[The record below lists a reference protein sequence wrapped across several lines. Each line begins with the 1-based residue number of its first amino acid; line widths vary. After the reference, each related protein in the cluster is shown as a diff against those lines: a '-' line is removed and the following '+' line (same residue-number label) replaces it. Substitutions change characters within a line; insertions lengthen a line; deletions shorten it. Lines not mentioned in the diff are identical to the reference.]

1 MSKRLLTLFGL
12 IMPFLSIHSFA
23 QTETSTTQSLN
34 VELLEVGKQLQFQ
47 GPARLESVLALAKEQ
62 SVSLQYPLGTTL
74 FDKSERAN
82 KTSTALKNS
91 VLNQMIQHNLV
102 AHPFYKFIQK
112 QRFAPRLLSAIDV
125 DKIRLN
131 KFDNPL
137 LRGNYLLASPLREEK
152 VYFLGNLNSVYSI
165 KEQAGIPL
173 QTQIESLK
181 SNIGTLSTSPVLI
194 YPDGH
199 VVKPHHGA
207 WLTTQYYLPPLT
219 LVYVPFG
226 DLEYSEMD
234 QDIVRLLTQ
243 LIPNSIKRPQ

>member
-1 MSKRLLTLFGL
+1 MSKQLLTLFGL
-12 IMPFLSIHSFA
+12 VMPLLSMPSFA
-23 QTETSTTQSLN
+23 QTETSAMQPLN
-34 VELLEVGKQLQFQ
+34 VELLEAGKRLQFQ
-47 GPARLESVLALAKEQ
+47 GPARLENVLALAREQ
-62 SVSLQYPLGTTL
+62 SVSLQYSLGTTL
-74 FDKSERAN
+74 FDKSERAE

-102 AHPFYKFIQK
+102 AHPFYKFIQ
-112 QRFAPRLLSAIDV
+112 QQSFAPRLLSAIDV

-137 LRGNYLLASPLREEK
+137 LRGNFLLASPLREEK

-173 QTQIESLK
+173 QKQIENLK
-181 SNIGTLSTSPVLI
+181 SSIGALSTPPVLI

-207 WLTTQYYLPPLT
+207 WLTAQYYLPPLT
-219 LVYVPFG
+219 LVYIPFG

-234 QDIVRLLTQ
+234 QDIIRLLTQ
-243 LIPNSIKRPQ
+243 LIPNSKKRPQ

>member
-1 MSKRLLTLFGL
+1 MSKQLLTLFGL
-12 IMPFLSIHSFA
+12 VMPLLSMPSLA
-23 QTETSTTQSLN
+23 QTETSAMQPLN
-34 VELLEVGKQLQFQ
+34 VELLEAGKQLQFQ
-47 GPARLESVLALAKEQ
+47 EPARLENVLALAKEQ
-62 SVSLQYPLGTTL
+62 NTSLQYSLGTTL
-74 FDKSERAN
+74 FDKSERAE
-82 KTSTALKNS
+82 KTSIALKNS

-102 AHPFYKFIQK
+102 AHPFYKFIKK
-112 QRFAPRLLSAIDV
+112 QSFAPRLLSAIDV

-152 VYFLGNLNSVYSI
+152 VYYLGNLSSVYSV
-165 KEQAGIPL
+165 KAQAGIPL
-173 QTQIESLK
+173 QRQIENLK
-181 SNIGTLSTSPVLI
+181 SNIGTLSTPPVLI

-219 LVYVPFG
+219 LVYIPFG
-226 DLEYSEMD
+226 ELEYSEMD

-243 LIPNSIKRPQ
+243 LIPNSTKRPQ

>member
-1 MSKRLLTLFGL
+1 MSKQLLTLFGL
-12 IMPFLSIHSFA
+12 VMPLLSMPSFA
-23 QTETSTTQSLN
+23 QTETSAMQPLN
-34 VELLEVGKQLQFQ
+34 VELLEAGKRLQFQ
-47 GPARLESVLALAKEQ
+47 GPARLENVLALAREQ
-62 SVSLQYPLGTTL
+62 SVSLQYSLGTTL
-74 FDKSERAN
+74 FDKSERAE

-102 AHPFYKFIQK
+102 AHPFYKFIQ
-112 QRFAPRLLSAIDV
+112 QQSFAPRLLSAIDV

-137 LRGNYLLASPLREEK
+137 LRGNFLLASPLREEK

-165 KEQAGIPL
+165 KEQAGFPL
-173 QTQIESLK
+173 QKQIENLK
-181 SNIGTLSTSPVLI
+181 SSIGALSTPPVLI

-207 WLTTQYYLPPLT
+207 WLTAQYYLPPLT
-219 LVYVPFG
+219 LVYIPFG

-234 QDIVRLLTQ
+234 QDIIRLLTQ
-243 LIPNSIKRPQ
+243 LIPNSKKRPQ

>member
-1 MSKRLLTLFGL
+1 MSKRLLTLLGL
-12 IMPFLSIHSFA
+12 VMPLLSIHSFA
-23 QTETSTTQSLN
+23 QTETSTIQQLN

-47 GPARLESVLALAKEQ
+47 GPARLESVLTLAKEQ
-62 SVSLQYPLGTTL
+62 SVSLQYSLGTTL
-74 FDKSERAN
+74 FDKSERAEKN
-82 KTSTALKNS
+82 ATALKNS

-112 QRFAPRLLSAIDV
+112 QSFAPRLLSAIDV
-125 DKIRLN
+125 DKVRLN

-137 LRGNYLLASPLREEK
+137 LRGNYVLASPLREEK
-152 VYFLGNLNSVYSI
+152 VYFLGNVNSVYSI
-165 KEQAGIPL
+165 TEQAGIPL
-173 QTQIESLK
+173 QRQIENLK
-181 SNIGTLSTSPVLI
+181 SNIGTLSTPPVLI

-226 DLEYSEMD
+226 DLERSEMD
-234 QDIVRLLTQ
+234 QDIILLLTQ
-243 LIPNSIKRPQ
+243 LIPYATKRP

>member
-1 MSKRLLTLFGL
+1 MSKRLLILFGL
-12 IMPFLSIHSFA
+12 VIPLLSIHSFA

-47 GPARLESVLALAKEQ
+47 GPTRLESVLALAKEQ
-62 SVSLQYPLGTTL
+62 SVSQQYPLGTTL
-74 FDKSERAN
+74 FNKSERAE

-112 QRFAPRLLSAIDV
+112 QSFAPRVLSAIDV
-125 DKIRLN
+125 DKVRLN

-137 LRGNYLLASPLREEK
+137 LHGNYVLVSPLREEK
-152 VYFLGNLNSVYSI
+152 VFYLGNLNSVYSV

-173 QTQIESLK
+173 QRQIENLK
-181 SNIGTLSTSPVLI
+181 SNITTLSTQPVLI

-219 LVYVPFG
+219 LVYVPFD

-243 LIPNSIKRPQ
+243 LIPNSTKRPQ

>member
-1 MSKRLLTLFGL
+1 MSKQLLTLLGL
-12 IMPFLSIHSFA
+12 VMPLLSMPSFA
-23 QTETSTTQSLN
+23 QTEASAMQPLN
-34 VELLEVGKQLQFQ
+34 VELLGVGKQLQFQ
-47 GPARLESVLALAKEQ
+47 EPTRLESLLALAKEQ
-62 SVSLQYPLGTTL
+62 SVSLQYSLGTTL
-74 FDKSERAN
+74 FDKSERAEKN
-82 KTSTALKNS
+82 STALKS
-91 VLNQMIQHNLV
+91 TVLNQMIQHNLV

-137 LRGNYLLASPLREEK
+137 LRGNLLLASPLREEK

-165 KEQAGIPL
+165 KGQAGIPL
-173 QTQIESLK
+173 QKQIENLK
-181 SNIGTLSTSPVLI
+181 SNIGALSTPPVLI

-226 DLEYSEMD
+226 DLERSDMD
-234 QDIVRLLTQ
+234 QDIIRLLTQ
-243 LIPNSIKRPQ
+243 LIPNATKRP

>member
-1 MSKRLLTLFGL
+1 MSKQLITLLCLV
-12 IMPFLSIHSFA
+12 MPLLSSYSLA

-34 VELLEVGKQLQFQ
+34 VELLQVGKQLQFQ
-47 GPARLESVLALAKEQ
+47 GPARLESVLALASEHN
-62 SVSLQYPLGTTL
+62 VSLQYPLGTTL
-74 FDKSERAN
+74 FDKSDRAE

-102 AHPFYKFIQK
+102 AHPFYKFIKK
-112 QRFAPRLLSAIDV
+112 QSFAPRALSAIDV

-137 LRGNYLLASPLREEK
+137 LHGTYALATPLREEK
-152 VYFLGNLNSVYSI
+152 VYYVGNLNNVYSV
-165 KEQAGIPL
+165 KDQAGIPL
-173 QTQIESLK
+173 QRQIENLE
-181 SNIGTLSTSPVLI
+181 SNIETLSKAPVLI

-226 DLEYSEMD
+226 DFEHSEMD
-234 QDIVRLLTQ
+234 QAIVRLLTQ
-243 LIPNSIKRPQ
+243 LIPNSTKRPQ

>member
-1 MSKRLLTLFGL
+1 MSKQLLTLLGL
-12 IMPFLSIHSFA
+12 VMPLLSMPSFA
-23 QTETSTTQSLN
+23 QTETSAMQPLN
-34 VELLEVGKQLQFQ
+34 VELLGVGKQLQSQ
-47 GPARLESVLALAKEQ
+47 EPTRLESLLALAKEQ
-62 SVSLQYPLGTTL
+62 SVSLQYSLGTTL
-74 FDKSERAN
+74 FDKSERAEKN
-82 KTSTALKNS
+82 STALKS
-91 VLNQMIQHNLV
+91 TVLNQMIQHNLV

-137 LRGNYLLASPLREEK
+137 LRGNLLLASPLREEK

-165 KEQAGIPL
+165 KGQAGIPL
-173 QTQIESLK
+173 QKQIENLK
-181 SNIGTLSTSPVLI
+181 SNIGALSTPPVLI

-226 DLEYSEMD
+226 DLERSDMD
-234 QDIVRLLTQ
+234 QDIIRLLTQ
-243 LIPNSIKRPQ
+243 LIPNATKRP

>member
-1 MSKRLLTLFGL
+1 MSKQLLTLLGL
-12 IMPFLSIHSFA
+12 VMPLLSMPSFA
-23 QTETSTTQSLN
+23 QTETSAMQPLN
-34 VELLEVGKQLQFQ
+34 VELLGVGKQLQFQ
-47 GPARLESVLALAKEQ
+47 EPTRLESLLALAKEQ
-62 SVSLQYPLGTTL
+62 SVSLQYSLGTTL
-74 FDKSERAN
+74 FDKSERAEKN
-82 KTSTALKNS
+82 STALKSS

-102 AHPFYKFIQK
+102 THPFYKFIQK
-112 QRFAPRLLSAIDV
+112 QSFAPRLLSAIDV

-137 LRGNYLLASPLREEK
+137 LRGNLLLASPLREEK

-173 QTQIESLK
+173 QKQIENLK
-181 SNIGTLSTSPVLI
+181 SNIGALSTPPVLI

-226 DLEYSEMD
+226 DLERPEMD
-234 QDIVRLLTQ
+234 QDIIRLLTQ
-243 LIPNSIKRPQ
+243 LIPNATKRP

>member
-1 MSKRLLTLFGL
+1 MSKRLITLFCL
-12 IMPFLSIHSFA
+12 VMPLFSSHSFA
-23 QTETSTTQSLN
+23 QTEASTTQPLN

-47 GPARLESVLALAKEQ
+47 GPARLESVLALATEQ
-62 SVSLQYPLGTTL
+62 DASLQYSLGTTL
-74 FDKSERAN
+74 FDKSDRAD

-91 VLNQMIQHNLV
+91 VLNQMIQHNLI

-112 QRFAPRLLSAIDV
+112 QSFAPRLLSAIDV

-131 KFDNPL
+131 KFENPL
-137 LRGNYLLASPLREEK
+137 LYGNALLASPLREEK
-152 VYFLGNLNSVYSI
+152 VYYLGNLNSVYTV
-165 KEQAGIPL
+165 KDQAGIPL
-173 QTQIESLK
+173 QRQIENLK
-181 SNIGTLSTSPVLI
+181 SNIGTLSTRPVLI

-226 DLEYSEMD
+226 DLEHSEMD

-243 LIPNSIKRPQ
+243 LIPNSTKRPQ

>member
-12 IMPFLSIHSFA
+12 AMPLLSIHSFA
-23 QTETSTTQSLN
+23 QTETSAMQPLN

-47 GPARLESVLALAKEQ
+47 GPARLENVLALAKEQ
-62 SVSLQYPLGTTL
+62 SVSLQYSLGTTL
-74 FDKSERAN
+74 FDKSERAE

-102 AHPFYKFIQK
+102 THPLYKFIKNQN
-112 QRFAPRLLSAIDV
+112 FAPRLLSAIDV
-125 DKIRLN
+125 DKVRLN
-131 KFDNPL
+131 KFNNPL
-137 LRGNYLLASPLREEK
+137 LRGNYVLASPLREEK
-152 VYFLGNLNSVYSI
+152 VYYLGNLDRVYSV
-165 KEQAGIPL
+165 KAQAGIPL
-173 QTQIESLK
+173 QRQIENLK
-181 SNIGTLSTSPVLI
+181 SSIGALSTPPVLI

-199 VVKPHHGA
+199 VVEPHHGA

-226 DLEYSEMD
+226 ELEYSEMD

-243 LIPNSIKRPQ
+243 LIPNATKRP

>member
-1 MSKRLLTLFGL
+1 MSKQLLTLLGL
-12 IMPFLSIHSFA
+12 VMPLLSMPSFA
-23 QTETSTTQSLN
+23 QTETSAMQPLN
-34 VELLEVGKQLQFQ
+34 VELLGVGKQLQFQ
-47 GPARLESVLALAKEQ
+47 EPTRLESLLALAKEQ
-62 SVSLQYPLGTTL
+62 SVSLQYSLGTTL
-74 FDKSERAN
+74 FDKSERAEKN
-82 KTSTALKNS
+82 STALKSS

-102 AHPFYKFIQK
+102 THPFYKFIQK
-112 QRFAPRLLSAIDV
+112 QSFAPRLLSAIDV

-137 LRGNYLLASPLREEK
+137 LRGNLLLASPLREEK

-173 QTQIESLK
+173 QKQIENLK
-181 SNIGTLSTSPVLI
+181 SNIGALSTPPVLI

-226 DLEYSEMD
+226 DLERSEMD
-234 QDIVRLLTQ
+234 QDIIRLLTQ
-243 LIPNSIKRPQ
+243 LIPNATKRP

>member
-1 MSKRLLTLFGL
+1 MPLLSTHG
-12 IMPFLSIHSFA
+12 FA
-23 QTETSTTQSLN
+23 QTEASTIQPLN
-34 VELLEVGKQLQFQ
+34 VELQEVGKQLQFQ
-47 GPARLESVLALAKEQ
+47 GSARLESVLALAKEQ
-62 SVSLQYPLGTTL
+62 SASLQYSLGTTL
-74 FDKSERAN
+74 FDKSDRAE

-91 VLNQMIQHNLV
+91 VLNQMIQHNLI

-112 QRFAPRLLSAIDV
+112 QNFAPRLLSAIDV

-137 LRGNYLLASPLREEK
+137 LHGNVLLASPLREEK
-152 VYFLGNLNSVYSI
+152 VYYLGNLNSVYSV
-165 KEQAGIPL
+165 KDQAGIPL
-173 QTQIESLK
+173 QRQIENLK
-181 SNIGTLSTSPVLI
+181 SNIGTLSTPPVLI

-243 LIPNSIKRPQ
+243 LIPNSTKRPQ

>member
-12 IMPFLSIHSFA
+12 VMPILSIHSFA

-34 VELLEVGKQLQFQ
+34 VELLEVGKQLQFP
-47 GPARLESVLALAKEQ
+47 GPTRLESVLALAKEQ
-62 SVSLQYPLGTTL
+62 SVSQQYPLGTTL
-74 FDKSERAN
+74 FDKSERAE

-91 VLNQMIQHNLV
+91 ALNQMIQHNLV

-112 QRFAPRLLSAIDV
+112 QSFAPRVLSAIDV
-125 DKIRLN
+125 DKVRLN

-137 LRGNYLLASPLREEK
+137 LHGNYVLVSPLREEK
-152 VYFLGNLNSVYSI
+152 VFYLGNLNSVYSV
-165 KEQAGIPL
+165 KKQAGIPL
-173 QTQIESLK
+173 QRQIENLK
-181 SNIGTLSTSPVLI
+181 SNIGTLSTPPVLI

-219 LVYVPFG
+219 LVYVPFD

-243 LIPNSIKRPQ
+243 LIPNSAKRPQ

>member
-1 MSKRLLTLFGL
+1 MSKRLITLFCL
-12 IMPFLSIHSFA
+12 VMPLFSSHSFA
-23 QTETSTTQSLN
+23 QTEASTTQPLN

-47 GPARLESVLALAKEQ
+47 GPARLESVLALATEQ
-62 SVSLQYPLGTTL
+62 DASLQYSLGTTL
-74 FDKSERAN
+74 FDKSDRADR
-82 KTSTALKNS
+82 TSTALKNS
-91 VLNQMIQHNLV
+91 VLNQMIQHNLI

-112 QRFAPRLLSAIDV
+112 QSFAPRLLSAIDV

-131 KFDNPL
+131 KFENPL
-137 LRGNYLLASPLREEK
+137 LYGNALLASPLREEK
-152 VYFLGNLNSVYSI
+152 VYYLGNLNSVYTV
-165 KEQAGIPL
+165 KDQAGIPL
-173 QTQIESLK
+173 QRQIENLK
-181 SNIGTLSTSPVLI
+181 SNIGTLSTRPVLI

-226 DLEYSEMD
+226 DLEHSEMD

-243 LIPNSIKRPQ
+243 LIPNSTKRPQ

>member
-1 MSKRLLTLFGL
+1 MSKQLLTLFVL
-12 IMPFLSIHSFA
+12 VMPLLSMPSFA
-23 QTETSTTQSLN
+23 QTETSAMQPLN
-34 VELLEVGKQLQFQ
+34 VELLEAGKRLQFQ
-47 GPARLESVLALAKEQ
+47 GPARLENVLALAREQ
-62 SVSLQYPLGTTL
+62 SVSLQYSLGTTL
-74 FDKSERAN
+74 FDKSEHAE

-102 AHPFYKFIQK
+102 AHPFYKFIQ
-112 QRFAPRLLSAIDV
+112 QQSFAPRLLSAIDV

-137 LRGNYLLASPLREEK
+137 LRGNFLLASPLREEK

-165 KEQAGIPL
+165 TEQAGIPL
-173 QTQIESLK
+173 QRQIENLK
-181 SNIGTLSTSPVLI
+181 TNIGALSTPPVLI

-199 VVKPHHGA
+199 IVKPHHGA

-219 LVYVPFG
+219 LVYIPFG

-234 QDIVRLLTQ
+234 QDIIRLLTQ
-243 LIPNSIKRPQ
+243 LIPNSTKRPQ

>member
-1 MSKRLLTLFGL
+1 MSKRLITLFCL
-12 IMPFLSIHSFA
+12 VMPLLSSYSLA
-23 QTETSTTQSLN
+23 QTETSTTQPLN
-34 VELLEVGKQLQFQ
+34 VELLDVGKQLQFQ
-47 GPARLESVLALAKEQ
+47 SSARLESVLELAKEQ
-62 SVSLQYPLGTTL
+62 SASLQYSLGTTL
-74 FDKSERAN
+74 FDKSDRAE

-102 AHPFYKFIQK
+102 AHPFYKFIKK
-112 QRFAPRLLSAIDV
+112 QSFAPRLLSAIDV

-137 LRGNYLLASPLREEK
+137 LRGNYVLASPLREEK
-152 VYFLGNLNSVYSI
+152 VYYLGNLNSVYSV
-165 KEQAGIPL
+165 KDQAGIPL
-173 QTQIESLK
+173 QRQIESLK
-181 SNIGTLSTSPVLI
+181 SNIGTLSTPPVLI

-243 LIPNSIKRPQ
+243 LIPNSAKRPQ

>member
-1 MSKRLLTLFGL
+1 MSKQLLTLL
-12 IMPFLSIHSFA
+12 SLVMPLLSMPSFA
-23 QTETSTTQSLN
+23 QTETSAMQPLN
-34 VELLEVGKQLQFQ
+34 VELLGVGKQLQFQ
-47 GPARLESVLALAKEQ
+47 EPTRLESLLALAKEQ
-62 SVSLQYPLGTTL
+62 SVSLQYSLGTTL
-74 FDKSERAN
+74 FDKSERAEKN
-82 KTSTALKNS
+82 STALKSS

-102 AHPFYKFIQK
+102 THPFYKFIQK
-112 QRFAPRLLSAIDV
+112 QSFAPRLLSAIDV

-137 LRGNYLLASPLREEK
+137 LRGNLLLASPLREEK

-173 QTQIESLK
+173 QKQIENLK
-181 SNIGTLSTSPVLI
+181 SNIGALSTPPVLI

-226 DLEYSEMD
+226 DLERSEID
-234 QDIVRLLTQ
+234 QDIIRLLTQ
-243 LIPNSIKRPQ
+243 LIPNATKRP

>member
-12 IMPFLSIHSFA
+12 VMPLFSSHSFA

-47 GPARLESVLALAKEQ
+47 GPTRLESVLALAKEQ
-62 SVSLQYPLGTTL
+62 SFSQQYPLGTTL
-74 FDKSERAN
+74 FDKSERAE

-112 QRFAPRLLSAIDV
+112 QSFAPRLLSAIDV

-173 QTQIESLK
+173 QTKIENLK
-181 SNIGTLSTSPVLI
+181 SNIGTLSTPPVLI

-219 LVYVPFG
+219 LVYVPFD

-243 LIPNSIKRPQ
+243 LIPNSTKRPQ